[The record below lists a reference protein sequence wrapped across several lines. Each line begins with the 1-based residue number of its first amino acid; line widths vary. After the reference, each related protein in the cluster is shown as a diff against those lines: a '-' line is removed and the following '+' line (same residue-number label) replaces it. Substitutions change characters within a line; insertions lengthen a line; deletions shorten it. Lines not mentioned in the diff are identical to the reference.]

1 MLFSPEAVAAIQCYQ
16 CHGTSGPPVDYRPLD
31 AAQRNISS
39 GGFVGSHRTH
49 MGSNAT
55 PASCTACHGNGV
67 NVSSYLPNHRNDK
80 IEMVSPINGYP
91 GATYSKGVFF
101 NQTSLPIPGTC
112 SNVNCHFERVTP
124 AWGSAP
130 FTAPN
135 DCAQCHGAPPTGGA
149 AGAAG
154 SHAKHDSYY
163 SGAANC
169 AKCHSDHTVEANPF
183 IHATSAGKRNL
194 NISFSTAPNNGD
206 GAYDGAL
213 NDYLPSQTNTFGSC
227 SATYCH
233 STGTK
238 NAAPYSVP
246 LQTATW
252 GTPLRTDCSGC
263 HKGDKTA
270 FKTMSSAT
278 HFKHVG
284 LYNYGCVKCHADTVS
299 SNRTIKAGAID
310 NHVNK
315 LVNIAF
321 NNSTTAVIGSARY
334 NGVIAPMTK
343 TPGTA
348 VGQCTNIYCHST
360 VQGNNGVGAP
370 TAYSSPT
377 WGTTLGCS
385 GCHRSIGHAGVAAG
399 DASSITIDTG
409 SHTKHLSYSYGLSG
423 SSIKCVICHKWNP
436 AKTMANDCNN
446 CHGETAKHANGVIDV
461 AFDTTFGSG
470 PYNGTSKPGD
480 GYSTCSNI
488 GCHYNT
494 TTPAWGTA
502 TPINCLG
509 CHTLAKMGGAHAKH
523 VSALALP
530 TMYNY
535 TANRSTGS
543 DYDFGCSNCHPLNS
557 SNHINGIINVTLKK
571 DEAGVGTLRSKN
583 SATTVGYGV
592 ANSGITGT
600 SKTSV
605 VCSAAYCHSNGN
617 AAALVYAVTPNW
629 YGGSFANPDRCAN
642 CHGNAPNSSIA
653 GSKAHYNN
661 RFLGYTSNPGGHQI
675 GIHAMK
681 IYSSPAGLA
690 HAGTASSS
698 SHGNA
703 GTSTTISCNIC
714 HYVTVTT
721 ARNDNNGVCK
731 SCHVSGNTVGATFG
745 NPIAIAN
752 KAKHVNGTVDV
763 AFQPV
768 TILSKAQMRQSYFAI
783 AAYSSAWKRNGGY
796 KTNGAHDSA
805 KLPLNTASMWNSG
818 TKTCSN
824 VACHNGQSVKWGD
837 SDGATDCVSCH
848 TAM

>member
-1 MLFSPEAVAAIQCYQ
+1 MSAALFASMLFSPEAIAAIQCYQ
-16 CHGTSGPPVDYRPLD
+16 CHGTPADYRPLD

-80 IEMVSPINGYP
+80 IEMVSPINSYP

-124 AWGSAP
+124 AWGGAP
-130 FTAPN
+130 FTSPN
-135 DCAQCHGAPPTGGA
+135 DCNQCHGAPPTGGA

-154 SHAKHDSYY
+154 SHAKHDTYY

-169 AKCHSDHTVEANPF
+169 AKCHADHTIEANPF
-183 IHATSAGKRNL
+183 IHATSAGKRSL
-194 NISFSTAPNNGD
+194 NISFSAAPNNGN
-206 GAYDGAL
+206 GVYDGAL

-233 STGTK
+233 SNGKKAMGNFSTNK
-238 NAAPYSVP
+238 V
-246 LQTATW
+246 ATW
-252 GTPLRTDCSGC
+252 GVSLPSNCTGC
-263 HKGDKTA
+263 HKSDNASADIIATGSHSRHVNASKHY
-270 FKTMSSAT
+270 TMSCS
-278 HFKHVG
+278 
-284 LYNYGCVKCHADTVS
+284 KCHAATVNSSMMITDT
-299 SNRTIKAGAID
+299 TA
-310 NHVNK
+310 HVNAK
-315 LVNIAF
+315 VNIKF
-321 NNSTTAVIGSARY
+321 NNSSSAV
-334 NGVIAPMTK
+334 NGTYGGQATPLAK
-343 TPGTA
+343 DPGTA
-348 VGQCTNIYCHST
+348 YGQCNNVYCHS
-360 VQGNNGVGAP
+360 NGQNEGGFGI
-370 TAYSSPT
+370 TYKQPT
-377 WGTTLGCS
+377 WGNPGS
-385 GCHRSIGHAGVAAG
+385 GYCGSCHGTSHSFAAEI
-399 DASSITIDTG
+399 ATG
-409 SHTKHLSYSYGLSG
+409 SHTKHLASMTDNSPGQCVACHDIGGLPFDG
-423 SSIKCVICHKWNP
+423 S
-436 AKTMANDCNN
+436 CNN
-446 CHGETAKHANGVIDV
+446 SCHIAASSKHTNNKVDLIFPSNFGATAA
-461 AFDTTFGSG
+461 
-470 PYNGTSKPGD
+470 YNGTPKPGD
-480 GYSTCSNI
+480 GYSTCSNVS
-488 GCHYNT
+488 CHYNT

-535 TANRSTGS
+535 TANRSIST
-543 DYDFGCSNCHPLNS
+543 DYDFGCSNCHPLATT
-557 SNHINGIINVTLKK
+557 NHINGSINVTLKK
-571 DEAGVGTLRSKN
+571 DEAGVGSLRAKN
-583 SATTVGYGV
+583 SATGIGIGFV
-592 ANSGITGT
+592 NSGMTGT

-617 AAALVYAVTPNW
+617 AAGLVYAVTPDW
-629 YGGSFANPDRCAN
+629 YGGAFSNPDRCAN
-642 CHGNAPNSSIA
+642 CHGNAPNNGIA

-714 HYVTVTT
+714 HYATITT

-731 SCHVSGNTVGATFG
+731 TCHVSGNTVGATFG

-752 KAKHVNGTVDV
+752 KAKHVNGAVDV

-768 TILSKAQMRQSYFAI
+768 TILSKAQMRPTYFAI

-796 KTNGAHDSA
+796 KSNGGHDSA
-805 KLPLNTASMWNSG
+805 KAPLNTATMWDNS